1 MSILLQYV
9 RRRMKISKSSVKE
22 LIPFLFTFANVSFGF
37 LSIIKTIEGDFIAAA
52 LSIMAAALMDSIDGR
67 LARFF
72 GTAGDLG
79 SELDSLC
86 DAISFCLAPAV
97 LLYSWY
103 LHGFGNPGL
112 FVPALVLYL
121 CAGLLRLAR
130 FNLTANDQSLFF
142 LGLPTTVAAFFFAQ
156 IVLYHELV
164 LDSTLGRLLNENVL
178 VGLVASI
185 AFLMVSTVR
194 FPAFKKTNLSL
205 KRIATYLKL
214 SLIVALALWCLV
226 HSYPFFLMIVST
238 YILGGLLFHGF
249 LRVKKVLKK

>member
-1 MSILLQYV
+1 M
-9 RRRMKISKSSVKE
+9 RISESSLKGA
-22 LIPFLFTFANVSFGF
+22 IPFLFTFANVSFGF

-52 LSIMAAALMDSIDGR
+52 LCIMAAALMDSIDGR

-130 FNLTANDQSLFF
+130 FNLSDSDQTIFF

-164 LDSTLGRLLNENVL
+164 IDNTVTKLLNEKVL

-205 KRIATYLKL
+205 KRIGTYLKI
-214 SLIVALALWCLV
+214 SLIVALALWSLV
-226 HSYPFFLMIVST
+226 YSYPFFLMIVSA

-249 LRVKKVLKK
+249 IRLKKVLKK

>member
-1 MSILLQYV
+1 MSVLLQLV
-9 RRRMKISKSSVKE
+9 RRRMRISKSSLKE

-37 LSIIKTIEGDFIAAA
+37 LSIIKTIEADFVAAA
-52 LSIMAAALMDSIDGR
+52 LCIMVSALMDSIDGR

-112 FVPALVLYL
+112 FVPALVLYI

-130 FNLTANDQSLFF
+130 FNLSANDQSLFF

-164 LDSTLGRLLNENVL
+164 LENTVTKLLTEKVL

-205 KRIATYLKL
+205 MRLATYLKL
-214 SLIVALALWCLV
+214 FLIVVLALWCLV
-226 HSYPFFLMIVST
+226 YSYPFFLMIVSA

-249 LRVKKVLKK
+249 LRLKKVLKK

>member
-1 MSILLQYV
+1 M
-9 RRRMKISKSSVKE
+9 RISKNSLKE

-37 LSIIKTIEGDFIAAA
+37 LSIIKTVEGNFVAAA
-52 LSIMAAALMDSIDGR
+52 LCIMAAALMDSIDGR

-103 LHGFGNPGL
+103 LHDFGNPGL

-130 FNLTANDQSLFF
+130 FNLTSNDQSLFF

-164 LDSTLGRLLNENVL
+164 LDNSVTRLLNENVL

-205 KRIATYLKL
+205 KRAATYLK
-214 SLIVALALWCLV
+214 IIFMVGLAIWCLL
-226 HSYPFFLMIVST
+226 HGYPFFLMIVSA
-238 YILGGLLFHGF
+238 YILGGLLFNGLLSMRKVF
-249 LRVKKVLKK
+249 KKKL